1 MLKAEERKKEAER
14 KANASDQERAKKSK
28 APSEASSRGTN
39 TPSGRPSK
47 HQLLSVTSNSLKRPG
62 SPNISEASGNES
74 SRKKHRKFDGN
85 AGSQPIQP
93 PSRPGSPNL
102 LPPSSSVPDATRPPN
117 SRNPSSFSRPLHSN
131 AGSGSEG
138 EAAGSGGEMSD
149 GTRRKQTLKLK
160 MGSKRG
166 TPQGS
171 RAASPERAPA
181 TVPPARTATP
191 GKLETRSLPYSLR
204 EGVLTI
210 RPAVNASDPN
220 ERSIPTAEE
229 LRAKIPPEGINLNA
243 LLNIFNIKK
252 GVDSERK
259 TQFTKLMRANSRWDS
274 TSKLLKPLH

>member
-14 KANASDQERAKKSK
+14 KANASDQERAKKPK

-47 HQLLSVTSNSLKRPG
+47 HQLPSVTSKSLKRPG

-93 PSRPGSPNL
+93 PSRPMSPSL

-117 SRNPSSFSRPLHSN
+117 SRNPSSFSRLPHSN

-191 GKLETRSLPYSLR
+191 GKFENRPDPIPYVLR
-204 EGVLTI
+204 GKVC
-210 RPAVNASDPN
+210 
-220 ERSIPTAEE
+220 
-229 LRAKIPPEGINLNA
+229 
-243 LLNIFNIKK
+243 
-252 GVDSERK
+252 
-259 TQFTKLMRANSRWDS
+259 
-274 TSKLLKPLH
+274 

>member
-1 MLKAEERKKEAER
+1 MLKEEERKKEAER

-47 HQLLSVTSNSLKRPG
+47 HHLPSVTSKSLKRPG

-93 PSRPGSPNL
+93 PSRPMSPML
-102 LPPSSSVPDATRPPN
+102 LQPSSVPDATRPPN
-117 SRNPSSFSRPLHSN
+117 SRNPSSFSRPPRSN

-160 MGSKRG
+160 MGSKMG

-181 TVPPARTATP
+181 AVPPARTATP
-191 GKLETRSLPYSLR
+191 GKFES
-204 EGVLTI
+204 I
-210 RPAVNASDPN
+210 SD
-220 ERSIPTAEE
+220 SIPCV
-229 LRAKIPPEGINLNA
+229 LRGNV
-243 LLNIFNIKK
+243 
-252 GVDSERK
+252 G
-259 TQFTKLMRANSRWDS
+259 
-274 TSKLLKPLH
+274 